1 MEGLARGG
9 LHLERRGTEG
19 QVSVDAG
26 GSPAESREH
35 RAGAGD
41 AFITAVAVYPDDV
54 TVLEP
59 QLLKFYKDLLST
71 IEAAQHE

>member
-1 MEGLARGG
+1 MPEV
-9 LHLERRGTEG
+9 HLPNR
-19 QVSVDAG
+19 VNN
-26 GSPAESREH
+26 

-71 IEAAQHE
+71 IEAAHTSRIER